1 VLTFFYIKALRGK
14 MITDKLCKF
23 LAAGFAAF
31 IAMVTCAI
39 TVAPTVSF
47 WDCGEFIAS
56 AYTLGIPHPPGR
68 PFYVLFVRA
77 VMICLPMVEE
87 IAKRANYISAFASS
101 AAVFMVVI
109 FIWDLL
115 AKLAKESSRFILII
129 ASLSGALLL
138 TFADTFWFNAVESEV
153 YNLIMFITLL
163 ISYLGLKYYNCTD
176 EGQRV
181 RYLVF
186 ICYLAFLGVGFH
198 LFAMLIIPAVFVLVL
213 LADGRPLSDLKN
225 RWPLWVSGT
234 VLCSIVYSIS
244 NFLTWS
250 IILLIVLFAA
260 WLAARKSVFH
270 KDISISL
277 ALAIVAIIGFSTHL
291 YIPIRSALNPN
302 INENSPQIDI
312 RDDKGNL
319 KISNLWPSRANWP
332 AFYDY
337 LERKQY
343 GSESMIERSFYR
355 RSQPENQLMVFP
367 HMGYGGWQIA
377 QYTPFKPGEV
387 SYYRQGVYDI
397 DAEDNVPVVRGP
409 IKFPTLMMSIGTS
422 KPLQAIIFLIYNG
435 LLLWIV
441 AIAFKSNKT
450 IGIYMALLYL
460 FSAAGLGW
468 YLNFADGTKP
478 EGRDHKMWTDEMNRY
493 VGMLANNGMIS
504 KVSVPNPNT
513 LLNIQREIYRDLAM
527 GQKSSPAEQKSAWQS
542 WKKIQAAFTSAGSQ
556 APALPDPVHLEV
568 RNRDYFYSPAFVFMS
583 LLYGLGIGFA
593 LINIQ
598 RRKGELLLPSGIAI
612 AVLCCA
618 VPLFANY
625 KEHNRGSLWVPWDY
639 AYNLLMSCEPNAILF
654 TNGDNDTFPLWFAQ
668 EVAGIRKDVRV
679 VNLSLGN
686 TDWYIKQMLENEPIL
701 KLSYDRAG
709 IDRDMVLSDR
719 NYRDTSQTIDYWV
732 GMAKNRISILNRQV
746 EILESRLDSASNF
759 SDSAKTNADLERRRL
774 LLQTYM
780 ALEDWGKSRRGGIMQ
795 TQYKLVVDL
804 AQNNLDKPIHVST
817 TVGLSNAVGLD
828 KYMVQRGMVWDLI
841 KGRLTQTKD
850 SMDINRTVYLID
862 SVFKYRGLGDGTAYI
877 NYETER
883 LLFNYNSMYIRI
895 AVAMRD
901 SLARSPGDSRILE
914 KGLRYVDM
922 GIKQFPT
929 EWRNYA
935 VGSEL
940 LLFAGEA
947 ARAEEYLLKG
957 LSAVPSSSGT
967 RYLLPQLSAIKSKD
981 LKLENMDKEFEHE
994 FEHNNS
1000 D

>member
-1 VLTFFYIKALRGK
+1 
-14 MITDKLCKF
+14 
-23 LAAGFAAF
+23 
-31 IAMVTCAI
+31 
-39 TVAPTVSF
+39 
-47 WDCGEFIAS
+47 
-56 AYTLGIPHPPGR
+56 
-68 PFYVLFVRA
+68 
-77 VMICLPMVEE
+77 MVEE

-115 AKLAKESSRFILII
+115 AKLAKDAPRFILIT

-163 ISYLGLKYYNCTD
+163 ISYLGLKYYDCTD

-181 RYLVF
+181 RYLVL
-186 ICYLAFLGVGFH
+186 ICYIAFLGVGFH

-213 LADGRPLSDLKN
+213 LADGRPFSDLKN

-250 IILLIVLFAA
+250 VILLIVLFAA
-260 WLAARKSVFH
+260 WLAAKKSIFH

-277 ALAIVAIIGFSTHL
+277 ALAIVALIGFSTHL
-291 YIPIRSALNPN
+291 YIPIRSALNPT
-302 INENSPQIDI
+302 INENSPQINI

-319 KISNLWPSRANWP
+319 KIENLWPSRANWP

-355 RSQPENQLMVFP
+355 RSQPLNQATVFP

-387 SYYRQGVYDI
+387 SYYRQGFYTI

-409 IKFPTLMMSIGTS
+409 LKFPTLMMSIGES
-422 KPLQAIIFLIYNG
+422 RPLQIILFLIYNG
-435 LLLWIV
+435 LLIWVV

-450 IGIYMALLYL
+450 IGIYIALLYL
-460 FSAAGLGW
+460 FSSAGLGW
-468 YLNFADGTKP
+468 YLNFADGTRP
-478 EGRDHKMWTDEMNRY
+478 EGRDHSMWLNEMNRY
-493 VGMLANNGMIS
+493 TNIMASNGMMT
-504 KVSVPNPNT
+504 KVIDVPDPNE
-513 LLNIQREIYRDLAM
+513 LLNVQREIYKTMDLAK
-527 GQKSSPAEQKSAWQS
+527 GEKSGPSLAEQKSAWQN
-542 WKKIQAAFTSAGSQ
+542 WKKIQAAFTSAGFQ
-556 APALPDPVHLEV
+556 APALPEPVHLEV
-568 RNRDYFYSPAFVFMS
+568 RNRDYFYSPAFLFMS
-583 LLYGLGIGFA
+583 LLYGLGIGFW
-593 LINIQ
+593 LISIQ
-598 RRKGELLLPSGIAI
+598 RKSGKLLLPSGVAI
-612 AVLCCA
+612 AVLCGA
-618 VPLFANY
+618 IPLFANY
-625 KEHNRGSLWVPWDY
+625 KEHNRGNLWVPWDY

-701 KLSYDRAG
+701 KLSYDKAG
-709 IDRDMVLSDR
+709 IDRDMVLSER
-719 NYRDTSQTIDYWV
+719 NFRDTSQTIDYWV
-732 GMAKNRISILNRQV
+732 GMAKDRISRLNRQV
-746 EILESRLDSASNF
+746 EILESRLDSALTLA
-759 SDSAKTNADLERRRL
+759 DSAKINADLERRKL

-780 ALEDWGKSRRGGIMQ
+780 ALNDWGESRKGGIMQ

-817 TVGLSNAVGLD
+817 TVGLSNAIGLE
-828 KYMVQRGMVWDLI
+828 KYMVQKGMIWDLI
-841 KGRLTQTKD
+841 KGKLTQSKD
-850 SMDINRTVYLID
+850 SMDIDRTAYLID
-862 SVFKYRGLGDGTAYI
+862 SVFKYRGLGDGTAHI

-901 SLARSPGDSRILE
+901 SLMRSPGDSRILE
-914 KGLRYVDM
+914 KGLHYVDM
-922 GIKQFPT
+922 GISQFPS

-935 VGSEL
+935 VASEL
-940 LLFAGEA
+940 LLFSGDA
-947 ARAEEYLLKG
+947 ARAAEYLEKG
-957 LSAVPSSSGT
+957 LNEVSVGSGS
-967 RYLLPQLSAIKSKD
+967 RYLLPQLSAIKSRD
-981 LKLENMDKEFEHE
+981 LNELNKELEHE